1 MEVTWG
7 ATSWWESCRESMM
20 ISIGMGIG
28 IGSKTCQNNQPE
40 LIDILDLGPEVS
52 EVILGLLGVESLVLD
67 ILVALL

>member
-1 MEVTWG
+1 
-7 ATSWWESCRESMM
+7 MM